1 MHVLFLLIILKNT
14 LQIRVNGDL
23 LKLIGLLRKKIYRVV
38 LEPRKEDDFH
48 GFLTFGISSL
58 DMIACF
64 WITFPFFLWSGHPK
78 RTPKILDS
86 VQYKF

>member
-1 MHVLFLLIILKNT
+1 MYVLFLLIILKNT

-23 LKLIGLLRKKIYRVV
+23 LKLIGLLRKKIY

-64 WITFPFFLWSGHPK
+64 
-78 RTPKILDS
+78 
-86 VQYKF
+86 